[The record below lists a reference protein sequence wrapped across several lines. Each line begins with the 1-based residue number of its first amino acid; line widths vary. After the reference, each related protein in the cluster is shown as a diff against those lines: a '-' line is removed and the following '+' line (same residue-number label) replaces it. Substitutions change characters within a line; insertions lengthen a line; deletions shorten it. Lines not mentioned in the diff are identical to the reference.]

1 MTSMRFRLTSTAL
14 VLGLLPAA
22 CEKRTEPPRESERA
36 PYQEPVR
43 EARPTTDTTT
53 PHGTTTE
60 RNGTTTDRTAI
71 DRTGTDKTTAE
82 RPSTDKTTER
92 SSTAAGSAQNESAV
106 SSITQARCDREARC
120 NNVGGGRKYE
130 SRADCVTKTRAD
142 WRDDLN
148 ARECPNG
155 VVSSQLAS
163 CVSQIK
169 EESCNNPVE
178 KLESVLACR
187 TVDLCKRG

>member
-1 MTSMRFRLTSTAL
+1 MTTMRFCLTATTAL
-14 VLGLLPAA
+14 AVGLAA
-22 CEKRTEPPRESERA
+22 TGCEKRTEPARDTERP

-43 EARPTTDTTT
+43 EARPT
-53 PHGTTTE
+53 E
-60 RNGTTTDRTAI
+60 V
-71 DRTGTDKTTAE
+71 
-82 RPSTDKTTER
+82 RPTSDKTTER
-92 SSTAAGSAQNESAV
+92 AEPVHPVSGTATAQNESAV

-120 NNVGGGRKYE
+120 NNVGSGKKYE
-130 SRADCVTKTRAD
+130 SREDCVTKTRAD

-155 VVSSQLAS
+155 VVSTQLAS
-163 CVSQIK
+163 CVTQIK
-169 EESCNNPVE
+169 DESCGNPVE